1 MYQVKGEYT
10 NYQKYN
16 NKGWFHLDS
25 DQALNPYTWKAP
37 IHWSGLVDGIEVKFT
52 QIDSSALSVNSFDW
66 TDFPKQLDSVKS
78 DIADAIDKAMRV
90 MD

>member
-52 QIDSSALSVNSFDW
+52 QIDSSALSVNSFAVSIAIL
-66 TDFPKQLDSVKS
+66 LDAPANRYVF
-78 DIADAIDKAMRV
+78 IIFF
-90 MD
+90 